1 MEKRKK
7 INKVYISILEEDLI
21 VKGKVSE
28 DYVQDLAEYI
38 NNVGLEIQET
48 YPRLPRRTLLG
59 LTMVNIAD
67 EYFKIKSKLQD
78 LKKENKELKELR
90 DKLIKDNNSLKRD
103 NRELNKLLEEANQ

>member
-1 MEKRKK
+1 MDNYQK
-7 INKVYISILEEDLI
+7 INKINISILEEDLV
-21 VKGKVSE
+21 VKGEVSE
-28 DYVQDLAEYI
+28 DYVKNLAEYI
-38 NNVGLEIQET
+38 NNVGGEIQET

-67 EYFKIKSKLQD
+67 EFFKTKSKLQE

-103 NRELNKLLEEANQ
+103 NRELNDLLEEAD

>member
-1 MEKRKK
+1 MEKYKE
-7 INKVYISILEEDLI
+7 INKVNISILEEELV
-21 VKGKVSE
+21 VKGEVSE
-28 DYVQDLAEYI
+28 DYVKDLAEYI
-38 NNVGLEIQET
+38 NNVGREIQET

-67 EYFKIKSKLQD
+67 EYFKTKSKLQD

-103 NRELNKLLEEANQ
+103 NRELNKLLEEAD